1 MRPDTLKSLLAA
13 REAKVAV
20 ALVSALDDGAQAI
33 VHPDR
38 VEGALALDDETVDAA
53 RAALRSDKGTRG
65 EAGGR
70 PPFLQVFNPHK
81 RLITHA
87 AVHIPQQPVNIHQ
100 APGSAGPSPEGG
112 RE

>member
-38 VEGALALDDETVDAA
+38 VEGALALDDETVAAA
-53 RAALRSDKGTRG
+53 RAALRSDKGTRV

-70 PPFLQVFNPHK
+70 TLFIQVFTPPK
-81 RLITHA
+81 RLIIVGARSEEHTSELQSLMRISY
-87 AVHIPQQPVNIHQ
+87 AVFCWKQK
-100 APGSAGPSPEGG
+100 
-112 RE
+112 